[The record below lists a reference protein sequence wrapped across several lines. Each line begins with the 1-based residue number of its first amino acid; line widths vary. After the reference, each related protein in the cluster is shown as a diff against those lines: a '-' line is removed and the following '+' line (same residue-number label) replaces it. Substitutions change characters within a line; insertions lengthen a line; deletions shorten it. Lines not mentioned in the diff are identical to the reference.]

1 MGPACGPS
9 LKGTGVENP
18 DGLKVYKDTD
28 ELARAAASL
37 FLNLSSEKIK
47 EKGSFTV
54 VLSGGKT
61 PETLYRLLASPEFKE
76 RIEWTK
82 VRVFW
87 GDERCVPP
95 DDPESNYGMASR
107 ALLSKVPVPPENLHR
122 IKGELGPS
130 LASALYEEEITA
142 YFKDSAPV
150 FDLVLLGLGE
160 DGHTLSLFPGTEALD
175 ERKRLVA
182 TNFVGKLGSWRVT
195 MTLRL
200 VNRASNLVFIAAGA
214 GKSRALKE
222 ALEGGLHPAGKI
234 RPVNGRLLW
243 LADRDAAKLLKGF

>member
-1 MGPACGPS
+1 MEKP
-9 LKGTGVENP
+9 E
-18 DGLKVYKDTD
+18 GLRVYRDTD
-28 ELARAAASL
+28 ELARAAARL
-37 FLNLSSEKIK
+37 LLNLSSEKIK

-76 RIEWTK
+76 SIEWTK
-82 VRVFW
+82 VRIFW

-182 TNFVGKLGSWRVT
+182 GNFVGKLGSWRVT
-195 MTLRL
+195 MTLQL

-222 ALEGGLHPAGKI
+222 ALEGRDNPAGKI

-243 LADRDAAKLLKGF
+243 LADMDAAKPLKGF